1 LTVLLVFLSLL
12 ALGCTTIGAIAI
24 VQPHRRQAK
33 ERPELPYEAF
43 SFSSQG
49 LRLEGWR
56 FPTQV
61 ERRGVIVYLHGIGN
75 NRRAG
80 IDVARRLGPL
90 GYEVVAYDAR
100 AHGRSQGKYC
110 TYGYYEKDDFVS
122 LLDAL
127 QLPRAILIGHSL
139 GAAVALQ
146 AASIEPRIQAVVAL
160 STFSDL
166 PSIIEDRKPWLLR
179 NAKAEELLEEA
190 AKIAHF
196 PPQEASPLA
205 AAPLIRAPVLLIH
218 GADDDQTPPSHSRR
232 VFEQLT
238 CRRKLVILEGV
249 GHRDILDSPR
259 TWQAIEQFLSDLADA

>member
-1 LTVLLVFLSLL
+1 MRSISCRSAIALVLLSLP
-12 ALGCTTIGAIAI
+12 ANGCTTIGALAV
-24 VQPHRRQAK
+24 VQPRRRQVKA
-33 ERPELPYEAF
+33 RPDIPYESF
-43 SFSSQG
+43 SFHSQA

-56 FPTQV
+56 FRTQV
-61 ERRGVIVYLHGIGN
+61 ERKGAVIYLHGIGN

-90 GYEVVAYDAR
+90 GYDVVAYDAR

-110 TYGYYEKDDFVS
+110 TYGYYEKGDLVS

-127 QLPRAILIGHSL
+127 ELRRAILIGHSL

-146 AASIEPRIQAVVAL
+146 AAAIEPRVRAVVAL
-160 STFSDL
+160 STFADL

-179 NAKAEELLEEA
+179 NAKAEDILEEA
-190 AKIAHF
+190 ARIAEF
-196 PPQEASPLA
+196 SPQEASPLA
-205 AAPLIRAPVLLIH
+205 AAPLIRVPVLVLH

-238 CRRKLVILEGV
+238 CSSTVPPPI
-249 GHRDILDSPR
+249 DIRPSQR
-259 TWQAIEQFLSDLADA
+259 ASSA